1 MLLNK
6 NRLYEVFLFKHASI
20 RHQLYFCTVAVTAAV
35 LLLGISGIYFLYESN
50 AMLFDNQKAS
60 KELVNAIYTG
70 RAAQVSFKKQVQEW
84 KDLLLRGQD
93 PEAYDQY
100 FANFEKEEREVQDT
114 LNVLEFEMGKLG
126 MDKSKVDGTI
136 EKHSALGVK
145 YREALKRY
153 DKSNAQSYKIVDRLV
168 KGIDRS
174 LVDDIDGIVNFI
186 WEDGN
191 RLLDEKGRDAIAGY
205 HHERNMAAGAILISF
220 FIIAASLHIVF
231 HNIMNQL
238 GGEPA
243 YVSGILKRMAD
254 GDLSVELEFDKKMQA
269 SMCASMELMIEHL
282 SNMMSRISEAAMVNN
297 SFASELS
304 TAVEEQAATS
314 TEQSAAVAEITSTM
328 EEFSASS
335 TQIADHANLVVDIAS
350 KTWENTKRGA
360 GAVESVLM
368 KMSDI
373 TNDSQKSIEEIV
385 ELGRKSREITKVM
398 EIINAIADQT
408 KLIAFNAA
416 LEASSA
422 GEAGKR
428 FGVVAVEIRRLAD
441 SVMESTGE
449 IESKI
454 NEIQEAINRLVIASE
469 KGAKGIQE
477 GMEYSN
483 QTAGVLGEIVDD
495 AQATT
500 DAAKQ
505 ISLSTQQQKTA
516 STQVV
521 TALREIVSGAGQT
534 SESIGRIHS
543 ISSELAGV
551 SDNLRALVEAF
562 KVRSA
567 GQGEQ
572 RPWIE

>member
-1 MLLNK
+1 MILSLKKKLLA
-6 NRLYEVFLFKHASI
+6 FTI
-20 RHQLYFCTVAVTAAV
+20 IP
-35 LLLGISGIYFLYESN
+35 LLLGSFVFSSIGVVTINSAGEKRLKEYRETLLAERKEKTLNLIEIAIKSIEGLPKEKAASAIKKLQYAKNGYFYIVDYNSFMVSHPDPKLENKDASDLKDPNGVYIVRDIVKTAREKGDEGGYTSYMWKTPGGDRMQPKLSYSKVLKKWDWIIGTGIYIDDIDVLV
-50 AMLFDNQKAS
+50 A
-60 KELVNAIYTG
+60 KEREMIKGEISSLLVKNTVIAVIIVMVLLAIVT
-70 RAAQVSFKKQVQEW
+70 
-84 KDLLLRGQD
+84 
-93 PEAYDQY
+93 Y
-100 FANFEKEEREVQDT
+100 FANRYI
-114 LNVLEFEMGKLG
+114 
-126 MDKSKVDGTI
+126 SKP
-136 EKHSALGVK
+136 
-145 YREALKRY
+145 
-153 DKSNAQSYKIVDRLV
+153 
-168 KGIDRS
+168 
-174 LVDDIDGIVNFI
+174 
-186 WEDGN
+186 
-191 RLLDEKGRDAIAGY
+191 
-205 HHERNMAAGAILISF
+205 IS
-220 FIIAASLHIVF
+220 
-231 HNIMNQL
+231 
-238 GGEPA
+238 
-243 YVSGILKRMAD
+243 
-254 GDLSVELEFDKKMQA
+254 DLSNGIKDFNNDLTKKITVTTGDEIGELTKWFNSYIDNLHDVIKKVSDA
-269 SMCASMELMIEHL
+269 TTDI
-282 SNMMSRISEAAMVNN
+282 N
-297 SFASELS
+297 SGVSDLS
-304 TAVEEQAATS
+304 TAVERQATVS
-314 TEQSAAVAEITSTM
+314 TEQSAAVSEITSTM

-335 TQIADHANLVVDIAS
+335 TQIADHADSVVDIAS

-373 TNDSQKSIEEIV
+373 TDDSRKSIQEIV

-483 QTAGVLGEIVDD
+483 QTAGILAGIVDD

-521 TALREIVSGAGQT
+521 VALREIMSGTGQT
-534 SESIGRIHS
+534 SESIIRIHS
-543 ISSELAGV
+543 FSKELTEL
-551 SDNLRALVEAF
+551 SNNLRALVEKF
-562 KVRSA
+562 RL
-567 GQGEQ
+567 
-572 RPWIE
+572 

>member
-1 MLLNK
+1 MKNK
-6 NRLYEVFLFKHASI
+6 LYEAILFRRASI
-20 RHQLYFCTVAVTAAV
+20 KHQLYFCTLVVTAAV
-35 LLLGISGIYFLYESN
+35 FFLGIFGVYFLYESN
-50 AMLFDNQKAS
+50 VMLIENQKLS
-60 KELVNAIYTG
+60 KKLIDAIYTG
-70 RAAQVSFKKQVQEW
+70 RSAQVDFKKQVQEW
-84 KDLLLRGQD
+84 KDLLIRGQN
-93 PEAYDQY
+93 PESYDQY
-100 FANFEKEEREVQDT
+100 FSNFEKEERLVQDT
-114 LNVLEFEMGKLG
+114 LNILEFEMDKLG
-126 MDKSKVDGTI
+126 MDKSKVGGII
-136 EKHSALGVK
+136 EKHSNMGAK

-153 DKSNAQSYKIVDRLV
+153 DKSNAQSYKIVDNLV

-174 LVDDIDGIVNFI
+174 LVDDIDGIVNSI
-186 WEDGN
+186 WENGN
-191 RLLDEKGRDAIAGY
+191 KLLDEKSRDAIAGY
-205 HHERNMAAGAILISF
+205 HHRRNMAGGIILFSF
-220 FIIAASLHIVF
+220 FIVAASLHIVF

-243 YVSGILKRMAD
+243 YVSGILKKMAD
-254 GDLSVELEFDKKMQA
+254 GDLSAKVEFDKKYKA
-269 SMCASMELMIEHL
+269 SMCVSMETMIDNL
-282 SNMMSRISEAAMVNN
+282 RNMISGISEAATVNK
-297 SFASELS
+297 SFAGKLS
-304 TAVEEQAATS
+304 TAVERQATIS

-335 TQIADHANLVVDIAS
+335 TQIADHAKSVVDIAS

-373 TNDSQKSIEEIV
+373 TVDSQKSIHEIV

-441 SVMESTGE
+441 SVMESTGD

-469 KGAKGIQE
+469 KGAKGIEE
-477 GMEYSN
+477 GMDYSN
-483 QTAGVLGEIVDD
+483 QTAGILAGIVND

-516 STQVV
+516 SSQVV
-521 TALREIVSGAGQT
+521 TALREIVVGAEQT
-534 SESIGRIHS
+534 SDAVDEIVN
-543 ISSELAGV
+543 ISTKLEKLSSG
-551 SDNLRALVEAF
+551 LRELVEKF
-562 KVRSA
+562 KL
-567 GQGEQ
+567 
-572 RPWIE
+572 

>member
-1 MLLNK
+1 MKLSLK
-6 NRLYEVFLFKHASI
+6 KKILIFTI
-20 RHQLYFCTVAVTAAV
+20 IP
-35 LLLGISGIYFLYESN
+35 LLLGSFVFSYIGVMTITTAGEKRLKEYRETLMAERKEKTLNLVEIAIKAIEDLPAKKAAIALKKLQYGKNGYFFLIDLNYFMVSHPDPKLEGKDVSN
-50 AMLFDNQKAS
+50 LKDPNGVYII
-60 KELVNAIYTG
+60 KELVKTAREKGDEGGYTSYMWKTPNSDRMEPKLSYSKLIKKWDWVIGTGIY
-70 RAAQVSFKKQVQEW
+70 
-84 KDLLLRGQD
+84 
-93 PEAYDQY
+93 
-100 FANFEKEEREVQDT
+100 
-114 LNVLEFEMGKLG
+114 
-126 MDKSKVDGTI
+126 I
-136 EKHSALGVK
+136 
-145 YREALKRY
+145 
-153 DKSNAQSYKIVDRLV
+153 
-168 KGIDRS
+168 
-174 LVDDIDGIVNFI
+174 DDIDVLVAKEREKVKAEISSLIVKNTIISVIIVMVLLAIVTYFADRYINKPIDKISNGIKNFDNDLTKKI
-186 WEDGN
+186 VVTTD
-191 RLLDEKGRDAIAGY
+191 DEIGELAKWFNGHID
-205 HHERNMAAGAILISF
+205 
-220 FIIAASLHIVF
+220 SLHDVVK
-231 HNIMNQL
+231 
-238 GGEPA
+238 E
-243 YVSGILKRMAD
+243 VSDAATDINSG
-254 GDLSVELEFDKKMQA
+254 V
-269 SMCASMELMIEHL
+269 
-282 SNMMSRISEAAMVNN
+282 SECSAAVDR
-297 SFASELS
+297 
-304 TAVEEQAATS
+304 QAAIS

-360 GAVESVLM
+360 GAVESMLM

-483 QTAGVLGEIVDD
+483 QTAGVLAEIVDD

-521 TALREIVSGAGQT
+521 TALREIVSGTEQT
-534 SESIGRIHS
+534 TGSIDEIGDLCVK
-543 ISSELAGV
+543 LAKL
-551 SDNLRALVEAF
+551 SNQLKELVERF
-562 KVRSA
+562 KL
-567 GQGEQ
+567 QQ
-572 RPWIE
+572 